1 MLSGSVCQM
10 GQEAGLAGVAAVGLE
25 SCRDSLALKHWAQ
38 QEELGIYG
46 SHFSLPALNLGHGF
60 EGRLLSLL
68 NPSAHQRC
76 FLIHPETW

>member
-1 MLSGSVCQM
+1 M
-10 GQEAGLAGVAAVGLE
+10 GQEAGLAGVAVVGLE
-25 SCRDSLALKHWAQ
+25 SCESPDSLALQCWAQ

-68 NPSAHQRC
+68 NPYTPTLLPHSSGNLAG
-76 FLIHPETW
+76 PA